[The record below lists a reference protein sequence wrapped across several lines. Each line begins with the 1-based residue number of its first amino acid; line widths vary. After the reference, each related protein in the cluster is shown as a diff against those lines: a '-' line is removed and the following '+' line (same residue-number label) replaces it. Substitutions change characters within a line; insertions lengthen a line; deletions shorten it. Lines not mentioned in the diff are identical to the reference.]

1 MSIYSPSHWTKEKE
15 TVKPFKTITV
25 EYFEEFEQ
33 DTERVVPKWQGPG
46 RRRIRVVTTTSEFKS
61 GSSKG
66 EPNTYVTY
74 HYL

>member
-1 MSIYSPSHWTKEKE
+1 MSIYPPSHWPRYQKR
-15 TVKPFKTITV
+15 KPFRTELK
-25 EYFEEFEQ
+25 EYY
-33 DTERVVPKWQGPG
+33 DDVPSSEAKSSAE
-46 RRRIRVVTTTSEFKS
+46 RRIRVVTTTSEFKS